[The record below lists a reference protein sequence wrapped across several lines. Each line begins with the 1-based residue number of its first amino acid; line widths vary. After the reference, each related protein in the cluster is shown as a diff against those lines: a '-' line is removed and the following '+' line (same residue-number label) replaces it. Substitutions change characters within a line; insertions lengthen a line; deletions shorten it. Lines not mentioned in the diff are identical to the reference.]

1 MGLSRRFWYILAV
14 KTKPSIHWLK
24 PQAMSTRWMTV
35 PHMRIVALG
44 TFEAEEWCGVFMG
57 LKVGPK
63 NSYNLW

>member
-1 MGLSRRFWYILAV
+1 
-14 KTKPSIHWLK
+14 
-24 PQAMSTRWMTV
+24 MSTRWMTV
-35 PHMRIVALG
+35 PHRRIVALG